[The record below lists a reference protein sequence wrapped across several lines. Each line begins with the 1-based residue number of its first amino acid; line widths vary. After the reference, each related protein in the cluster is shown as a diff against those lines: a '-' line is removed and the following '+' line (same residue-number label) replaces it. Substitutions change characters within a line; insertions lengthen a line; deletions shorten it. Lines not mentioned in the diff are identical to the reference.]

1 MSANLRLGRLRHQT
15 GSRTLVMGILNVTP
29 DSFSDG
35 GRHDNLE
42 TAVDRALVMLGEGA
56 DIIDIGGESTRPGA
70 VEVPAFEEMNRVL
83 PVIGRLAEMVD
94 QPISIDTYK
103 ANVADAAL
111 RAGATIVN
119 DVWGLQR
126 DPAMAATVAL
136 HDASVVIMHNRD
148 AADETVDILDDIKTF
163 FERSIALARAAGIA
177 DDRIVLD
184 PGIGFGKTLEQ
195 NFEIVA
201 RLGELKAVGFPLL
214 MGLSRKSMIGRFLD
228 KPVDERLFGTIAA
241 NVISVLGGADI
252 VRVHDVAAHVDACR
266 ITDAVRARRNG

>member
-1 MSANLRLGRLRHQT
+1 MGDTLRLGRMRHQV
-15 GSRTLVMGILNVTP
+15 GARTLVMGILNVTP

-35 GRHDNLE
+35 GLHD
-42 TAVDRALVMLGEGA
+42 TIDAAVDHALVMLAEGA

-70 VEVPAFEEMNRVL
+70 TEVAAPDEAARVVPVVE
-83 PVIGRLAEMVD
+83 RLAGMVD

-103 ANVADAAL
+103 AAVADAAL

-136 HDASVVIMHNRD
+136 HEASLIIMHNRAEAD
-148 AADETVDILDDIKTF
+148 AGLDMLDEVKAFFDRSLD
-163 FERSIALARAAGIA
+163 LAHAAGIA
-177 DDRIVLD
+177 EDRIVLD

-195 NFEIVA
+195 NVELVA
-201 RLGELKAVGFPLL
+201 RLDELKAIGFPILI
-214 MGLSRKSMIGRFLD
+214 GVSRKSMIGRILD
-228 KPVDERLFGTIAA
+228 RPVEERLYGTIAA
-241 NVISVLGGADI
+241 NVLSIVAGADI

-266 ITDAVRARRNG
+266 ITEAVMRRRNG